1 MNKKGFTLLELI
13 LIICVLSIAFI
24 LAIPKVLKIIEKSK
38 YDTFVTGVMNT
49 LDAVDL
55 YIAQNKFMSIPEQGL
70 YIEDI
75 DSSVLKNNN
84 YDSGIIVR
92 RKEQIEVINLKMGDY
107 CAKGNKQ
114 NLITTD
120 KGCGALDETK
130 PTKINIFVKNET
142 SEYLYLVIG
151 GYDEDSKIIKYEL
164 SIDNGKYFTNNDEKY
179 NVFKIKKDNKNHTYK
194 AKITNEANLSLES
207 DFKKFDSESETTICE
222 LEKFNSNINVI
233 CNLEKA
239 IFEENTQKQSMLFT
253 GNKSIKLKNSVSDID
268 INILGIDELLKE
280 NTPVLE
286 EYMIPVTISNDK
298 WIIADKNTIYWDYE
312 NKIWANA
319 VITRKNQDINDP
331 NSKSREYYLS
341 KEAIGEE
348 INENDIIGYY
358 VWIPKFSYEVW
369 NSSGID
375 IKKENKGVTNINI
388 TFDNSNIHKSFLYNE
403 NVQGF
408 WVSKYEAGITND
420 TCTTNSCNIDNI
432 DMLFKENISPLK
444 NISISNAYKSIVNL
458 NKELKIS
465 NPHLMTNLEWGA
477 ITYLSHS
484 KYGIGTNIINETT
497 TGNVTGVYNMG
508 INSEFVMG
516 NFNNDFGFD
525 ESDNSGFTEL
535 PEKYVDIY
543 KSSSIKGRILGDAT
557 SETENWYD
565 SSHKFINGNYPFIIR
580 GTNSIFDFSNS
591 SGSANEN
598 ITFRM
603 TFGN

>member
-13 LIICVLSIAFI
+13 LIICVLSVAFI
-24 LAIPKVLKIIEKSK
+24 LAIPKVLKIIDNSK
-38 YDTFVTGVMNT
+38 YDTFVTGVRNT
-49 LDAVDL
+49 IDAVEL
-55 YIAQNKFMSIPEQGL
+55 YIAENKFMSIPEQGL

-114 NLITTD
+114 NLVTTD

-142 SEYLYLVIG
+142 SEYLYLVVG
-151 GYDEDSKIIKYEL
+151 GYDEESSIIKYEL
-164 SIDNGKYFTNNDEKY
+164 SIDNGKYYTNDSENY
-179 NVFKIKKDNKNHTYK
+179 NVFKIKKDNKIHTYR
-194 AKITNEANLSLES
+194 AKITNEAGLSLES

-222 LEKFNSNINVI
+222 LEKYKNNTNVI
-233 CNLEKA
+233 CNLENA
-239 IFEENTQKQSMLFT
+239 IFNENTQNQSILFT
-253 GNKSIKLKNSVSDID
+253 GNKSIKLKNSVNDID
-268 INILGIDELLKE
+268 INIFGIDKLLKE

-286 EYMIPVTISNDK
+286 EYMIPVIMSNDK
-298 WIIADKNTIYWDYE
+298 WVIADRNTIYWDYE

-319 VITRKNQDINDP
+319 VITKKNQDINDP

-369 NSSGID
+369 NSAGID
-375 IKKENKGVTNINI
+375 IKKENKGVTDINI
-388 TFDNSNIHKSFLYNE
+388 TFDNSNIHKAFLYNE
-403 NVQGF
+403 NVKGF
-408 WVSKYEAGITND
+408 WVSKYEAGIIND
-420 TCTTNSCNIDNI
+420 TCTTNNCNVDNI
-432 DMLFKENISPLK
+432 DLLFRPNISLLT
-444 NISISNAYKSIVNL
+444 NISISNAYKSIINF
-458 NKELKIS
+458 NKQIKVS
-465 NPHLMTNLEWGA
+465 NPHLITNLEWGA

-484 KYGIGTNIINETT
+484 KYGIGTNIKEETT
-497 TGNVTGVYNMG
+497 TGNATGVYNMG

-516 NFNNDFGFD
+516 NFNNDLGLD
-525 ESDNSGFTEL
+525 DTDNSGFTEL
-535 PEKYVDIY
+535 PDVYIDTY
-543 KSSSIKGRILGDAT
+543 KSSSIKGRILGDAIG
-557 SETENWYD
+557 ETENWYD
-565 SSHKFINGNYPFIIR
+565 SSHEFINGNYPFIIR
-580 GTNSIFDFSNS
+580 GTSSIFDFSNS

-598 ITFRM
+598 ISFRM

>member
-13 LIICVLSIAFI
+13 LIICVLSVAFI
-24 LAIPKVLKIIEKSK
+24 LAIPKVLKIIDNSK
-38 YDTFVTGVMNT
+38 YDTFVTGVRNT
-49 LDAVDL
+49 IDAVEL
-55 YIAQNKFMSIPEQGL
+55 YIAENKFMSIPEQGL

-114 NLITTD
+114 NLVTTD

-142 SEYLYLVIG
+142 SEYLYLVVG
-151 GYDEDSKIIKYEL
+151 GYDEESSIIKYEL
-164 SIDNGKYFTNNDEKY
+164 SIDNGKYYTNDSENY
-179 NVFKIKKDNKNHTYK
+179 NVFKIKKDNKIHTYR
-194 AKITNEANLSLES
+194 AKITNEAGLSLES

-222 LEKFNSNINVI
+222 LEKYENNTNVI
-233 CNLEKA
+233 CNLENA
-239 IFEENTQKQSMLFT
+239 IFNENTQNQSILFT
-253 GNKSIKLKNSVSDID
+253 GNKSIKLKNSVNDID
-268 INILGIDELLKE
+268 INIFGIDKLLKE

-286 EYMIPVTISNDK
+286 EYMIPVIMSNDK
-298 WIIADKNTIYWDYE
+298 WVIADRNTIYWDYE

-369 NSSGID
+369 NSAGID
-375 IKKENKGVTNINI
+375 IKKENKGVTDINI
-388 TFDNSNIHKSFLYNE
+388 TFDNSNIHKAFLYNE
-403 NVQGF
+403 NVKGF
-408 WVSKYEAGITND
+408 WVSKYEAGIIND
-420 TCTTNSCNIDNI
+420 TCTTNNCNVDNI
-432 DMLFKENISPLK
+432 DLLFRPNISLLT
-444 NISISNAYKSIVNL
+444 NISISNAYKSIINF
-458 NKELKIS
+458 NKQIKVS
-465 NPHLMTNLEWGA
+465 NPHLITNLEWGA

-484 KYGIGTNIINETT
+484 KYGIGTNIKEETT
-497 TGNVTGVYNMG
+497 TGNATGIYNMG

-516 NFNNDFGFD
+516 NFNNDLGLD
-525 ESDNSGFTEL
+525 DTDNSGFTEL
-535 PEKYVDIY
+535 PEVYIDIY
-543 KSSSIKGRILGDAT
+543 KSSSIKGRILGDAIG
-557 SETENWYD
+557 ETENWYD
-565 SSHKFINGNYPFIIR
+565 SSHEFINGNYPFIIR
-580 GTNSIFDFSNS
+580 GTSSIFDFSNS

-598 ITFRM
+598 ISFRM